1 MNVQRI
7 STIIGIIAIAAV
19 MVIGAVATWSALRP
33 PETGP
38 APVAEGPSLGD
49 LTGYVGRV
57 DGTGRTVDV
66 TENLHGQ
73 HPTMLVVTND
83 TAIVVHGKP
92 GNFGDL
98 TKDMPVRVFY
108 EVRNDVKY
116 VTSLQVIADSAQA
129 TRAPAADPLAADS
142 KSPAEATTPPAVAAV
157 EPKAAPPV
165 VEPKPAA
172 PAPEP
177 KPPVAAKPPA
187 PPTPT
192 PEPKPPVASKPPVVP
207 APSVESKPAV
217 AAKPPAPEPKPQVES
232 KPPAPP
238 AAAKPPATAGAIT
251 ETRRPPETP
260 TPRTTWV
267 PAEPKPTL
275 PPKPPVAATAPPP
288 PPASVPPTVP
298 RAVPSPAPATPTPAP
313 PSAAASIGAPRVPP
327 ARSADSEAD
336 GSAAVDWL
344 FQSRGR

>member
-19 MVIGAVATWSALRP
+19 MVIGAMATWSALRP

-116 VTSLQVIADSAQA
+116 VTSLQVIGDSAQA
-129 TRAPAADPLAADS
+129 TRSPAADPLAADS
-142 KSPAEATTPPAVAAV
+142 KPPAEAATPPAVAAV
-157 EPKAAPPV
+157 EPRPAPQV
-165 VEPKPAA
+165 VESKPAA

-177 KPPVAAKPPA
+177 KPPVAAKPPIPPA
-187 PPTPT
+187 PPSRA
-192 PEPKPPVASKPPVVP
+192 PEP
-207 APSVESKPAV
+207 KPAV
-217 AAKPPAPEPKPQVES
+217 AAKPPA
-232 KPPAPP
+232 
-238 AAAKPPATAGAIT
+238 TTGAIT
-251 ETRRPPETP
+251 ETRRPAETP

-267 PAEPKPTL
+267 PAEPKPT
-275 PPKPPVAATAPPP
+275 P
-288 PPASVPPTVP
+288 PPASVPPAVP
-298 RAVPSPAPATPTPAP
+298 RVVPSPVPAPAPATPAPAP

-327 ARSADSEAD
+327 ARAADADAD
-336 GSAAVDWL
+336 GTAAVDWF